1 MFKLQDTLILAMI
14 LLSSGDLLL
23 CFAEIMHLQRLLAA
37 MNLKLLLL
45 PIYHL
50 WGYVTYVALKVALVY
65 SCLRHYLSKKYI
77 HRYAHT
83 HTHTLFSGMLYTFL
97 RSPMDRQ
104 DDVICLSLPAFVV
117 YVHLSEVFVA
127 MLLHMC
133 VFVLECSWEI
143 IMLLSVYSW
152 PQVLG
157 LRFYFLFYYMSI
169 HIVGS
174 EQTYYH
180 MIE

>member
-83 HTHTLFSGMLYTFL
+83 HPLFRHALYIFTESNGQTRWCYLSFFACFCTLCSSQWSLCCHVVTY
-97 RSPMDRQ
+97 
-104 DDVICLSLPAFVV
+104 VCLCTW
-117 YVHLSEVFVA
+117 
-127 MLLHMC
+127 MLL
-133 VFVLECSWEI
+133 
-143 IMLLSVYSW
+143 
-152 PQVLG
+152 
-157 LRFYFLFYYMSI
+157 RNYYA
-169 HIVGS
+169 
-174 EQTYYH
+174 TFCL
-180 MIE
+180 